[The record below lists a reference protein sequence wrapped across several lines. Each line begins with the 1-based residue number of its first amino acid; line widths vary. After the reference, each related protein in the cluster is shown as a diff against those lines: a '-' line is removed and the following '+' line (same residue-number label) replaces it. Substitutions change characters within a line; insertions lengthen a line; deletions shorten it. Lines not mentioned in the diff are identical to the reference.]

1 MGFEDREWY
10 RKEQK
15 RKARAADSR
24 PRRFSPWAIVLVM
37 LAAAALLFAVLA
49 WIVHTRAEAAAELK
63 IRSVPNA
70 LQQSQ
75 LEGQKLLNEAGDRDA
90 ARQTRLQQQEAQ
102 RQQAVAA
109 QQQAEEEGLRAQTE
123 EVDRKA
129 KAWEKYY
136 RKPAVCN
143 DATTMDCANAYI
155 RAKRVF
161 EEKYAR
167 GEL

>member
-10 RKEQK
+10 RKDQK
-15 RKARAADSR
+15 QRARAAGVR
-24 PRRFSPWAIVLVM
+24 PRRFSPWAIVLAI

-49 WIVHTRAEAAAELK
+49 WIVHSRAEVAAELK
-63 IRSVPNA
+63 IRSAPNA

-75 LEGQKLLNEAGDRDA
+75 LEGQKLLIEAGERDA

-102 RQQAVAA
+102 RLQAVAA
-109 QQQAEEEGLRAQTE
+109 QQRAEEEGLRAQTE
-123 EVDRKA
+123 AVDRKA